1 MVGSQNSALNF
12 QHIFK
17 TVAKLSIGQD
27 KSNFQSAAGAAGTK
41 GSQTKRDHSGQ
52 ITHYNEQIM
61 IKNRLLEH
69 CWAKKKTKTHL
80 GECLLMKTEYWKTNC
95 LQALLAS

>member
-1 MVGSQNSALNF
+1 MERKRDVGSQKSALNF
-12 QHIFK
+12 CKHIFK

-27 KSNFQSAAGAAGTK
+27 KSNFQFAAEAAGTK

-69 CWAKKKTKTHL
+69 CWTNKKTNPP
-80 GECLLMKTEYWKTNC
+80 W
-95 LQALLAS
+95 